1 MFANVVDGLV
11 EESESSSCLLIHNC
25 SNGCPLRG
33 PTAGAAKAIETGW
46 HARNVQVGQHAV
58 KNSRVVCNVGH
69 APLRPTVKSGCPLLV
84 WRLAKY
90 NTESTASRLG
100 TTEKVLEV
108 TEGAFVPCDFTQV
121 CPRRRIRAGI
131 AAEHGKTV
139 IRGMQLGAAYSCD
152 QRVTGRR

>member
-1 MFANVVDGLV
+1 
-11 EESESSSCLLIHNC
+11 HNC

-46 HARNVQVGQHAV
+46 HAGNVQVGQDAV
-58 KNSRVVCNVGH
+58 QNGSAVCNVGH

-84 WRLAKY
+84 WRFAKY

-121 CPRRRIRAGI
+121 RPRRRIRAGI

-139 IRGMQLGAAYSCD
+139 IGCVQFGGAHAC
-152 QRVTGRR
+152 